1 MLSTKEKDGIREDS
15 NIATPGRDPFS
26 LKQERSPRGKPND
39 RVAPTT
45 ARSNGIPAGC
55 ALMVASDSR
64 LQPIPS
70 ITVGARQDV
79 EPQYLHSDS
88 EK

>member
-1 MLSTKEKDGIREDS
+1 MLSTKGKDGIREDS
-15 NIATPGRDPFS
+15 IIATLGCDALVLNKNVAR
-26 LKQERSPRGKPND
+26 EENRND

-55 ALMVASDSR
+55 ALMVASYRR
-64 LQPIPS
+64 LQPIPL
-70 ITVGARQDV
+70 ITLGACQDV

-88 EK
+88 DK

>member
-1 MLSTKEKDGIREDS
+1 MRLVSNKNVAREE
-15 NIATPGRDPFS
+15 NR
-26 LKQERSPRGKPND
+26 ND

-70 ITVGARQDV
+70 VTVGAYQDV

>member
-1 MLSTKEKDGIREDS
+1 MRIISYQCLDVMRLVSNKNVAREE
-15 NIATPGRDPFS
+15 NR
-26 LKQERSPRGKPND
+26 ND

-45 ARSNGIPAGC
+45 ARSNGNPAGC
-55 ALMVASDSR
+55 ALMVASDKR

-70 ITVGARQDV
+70 TTVGACQDV
-79 EPQYLHSDS
+79 ERQYLHSDS

>member
-1 MLSTKEKDGIREDS
+1 MRLVSNKNVAREE
-15 NIATPGRDPFS
+15 NR
-26 LKQERSPRGKPND
+26 ND

-45 ARSNGIPAGC
+45 ARSNGNPAGC

-70 ITVGARQDV
+70 ITVGACQDV
-79 EPQYLHSDS
+79 EPQYLHSDY